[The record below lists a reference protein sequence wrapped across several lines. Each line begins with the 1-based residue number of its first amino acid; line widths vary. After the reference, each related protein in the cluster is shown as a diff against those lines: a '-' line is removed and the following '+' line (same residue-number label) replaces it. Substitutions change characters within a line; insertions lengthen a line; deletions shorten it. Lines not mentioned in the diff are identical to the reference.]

1 MKINTKKII
10 DKNFR
15 LILYGYTGR
24 GTVLCLAEY
33 RRQNN
38 TIFVFPANGDMYNY
52 IDIYDLCGRSISDD
66 YEKASEPT
74 A

>member
-1 MKINTKKII
+1 MDEKKTE
-10 DKNFR
+10 NR
-15 LILYGYTGR
+15 PLYFF
-24 GTVLCLAEY
+24 
-33 RRQNN
+33 
-38 TIFVFPANGDMYNY
+38 IVFPANGDMYNY